1 MTLVR
6 RSSPFGELVTL
17 RQAMD
22 RLFDD
27 TTVRPRSLW
36 AAAST
41 GTLGLPLDV
50 TNGSDELVVEAA
62 LPGFKPDD
70 VEITVEER
78 RLRIHA
84 ESHTDESTGE
94 GESLVREI
102 RRGSV
107 SRILALPTGLEP
119 DKASATFENGLLTLR
134 IPRAEAVK
142 PRQIRITPT
151 TDGSA
156 TTESTAT
163 ADGDAAGDAGSVA

>member
-6 RSSPFGELVTL
+6 RSSPFTELVTL

-27 TTVRPRSLW
+27 TVQPRAW
-36 AAAST
+36 GTNPASR
-41 GTLGLPLDV
+41 GLPLDV
-50 TNGSDELVVEAA
+50 TNATDELVVEAA

-70 VEITVEER
+70 VEITLEDR

-94 GESLVREI
+94 GDSLVREI

-156 TTESTAT
+156 SPEPTPS
-163 ADGDAAGDAGSVA
+163 ADGDAAGDPGTGA

>member
-6 RSSPFGELVTL
+6 RSSQFGELVTL

-22 RLFDD
+22 LLFED
-27 TTVRPRSLW
+27 TARPRTLGV
-36 AAAST
+36 
-41 GTLGLPLDV
+41 GTVGTFGLPLDV

-70 VEITVEER
+70 VEITVEDR
-78 RLRIHA
+78 RLKIRA
-84 ESHTDESTGE
+84 ESHSDESTGE

-107 SRILALPTGLEP
+107 SRILALPTGLEA

-151 TDGSA
+151 TDGTA
-156 TTESTAT
+156 RTESTPST
-163 ADGDAAGDAGSVA
+163 TGDAAGDTATPA